1 MKKMILMAVAMLSM
15 TTATFAANEENEAT
29 ASAAAYNM
37 NVDMNSLGSALE
49 LTIDQE
55 EAMKDI
61 HTNFSADMM
70 NAAQANKDDRK
81 GLVNKAVEKD
91 LKYVKSVLNN
101 YQYRKYLL
109 LLNTTQIGRAS
120 CRERV

>member
-1 MKKMILMAVAMLSM
+1 MAVAMLSM

-109 LLNTTQIGRAS
+109 LLNTTLVNRGI
-120 CRERV
+120 EK